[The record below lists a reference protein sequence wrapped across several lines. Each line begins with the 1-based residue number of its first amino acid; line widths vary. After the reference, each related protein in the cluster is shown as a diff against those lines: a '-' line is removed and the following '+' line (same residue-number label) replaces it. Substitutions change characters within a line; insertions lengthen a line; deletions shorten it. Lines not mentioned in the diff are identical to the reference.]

1 MQNKSQGAQK
11 MPVSKGEFC
20 QLGKLE
26 IFIHK
31 IWHILVTFI
40 TEKSYHIYQINT
52 GGMVVQFL
60 TKG

>member
-1 MQNKSQGAQK
+1 